1 MGIARV
7 AGLLLLS
14 LAVTGTSAFAQARVR
29 GRVVDATGSALP
41 GAVVELRGANRTSRE
56 AVSDRNGEF
65 DFRGVDPGRYAILAG
80 LFNFSQGRNDVV
92 VDAGA
97 TASVEL
103 TLHVSVSADI
113 TVTGRATFRN
123 LADLERPEDG
133 LVGVADAASQ
143 GAVTASQ
150 LEERPLMRSGELLE
164 TVPGLVISQHSGEGK
179 ANQYYLR
186 GFNLDHGTDLAT
198 SVAGV
203 PVNLPTHAHGHGYTD
218 VNFLIPELVSGVQFR
233 KGPYSAE
240 DGDFATAGSVNVNY
254 VSTIDHPLAQVEAGA
269 QGWGRGLVAASPRV
283 GSGSVLA
290 ALEASRNDGP
300 WARPDD
306 YRKINAVLRYSRGDQ
321 RNGFSVTGM
330 GYSGSWNATDQIP
343 SRAIASGRL
352 DRLAGIDGSTGGD
365 TARYTLS
372 ADLQRT
378 SAVSMTRA
386 TVYVTRYRLN
396 LFSNFTYFLDDPE
409 HGDQFEQADRRW
421 MAGGRWSQRRVIRF
435 GGRPAEVS
443 AGLQLRFDD
452 IGLVGLYHTARRQRL
467 STVREDAVRQASAG
481 VFVQSSY
488 EWLPG
493 LRTTLGLRADG
504 YRFHVGATQIE
515 NSGVTF
521 AGRVSPKLAVIVT
534 PRRDTELYANVGQG
548 FHSNDARGA
557 TMTVVPGT
565 DEPASPVTPL
575 VRARGAEVG
584 VRTVAIPRMQSTLTL
599 WRLSLASEQLFIG
612 DAGTTEAGRPSVR
625 YGLEWA
631 NYVRLG
637 WGLRADAD
645 IAWTRARFSDG
656 ADFSHIPGALG
667 LVAAGGL
674 TAERGPMMTTV
685 RLRAFGAR
693 ALAEDGGV
701 RSRAT
706 RLVNVAAAYRIT
718 PRLKLVADVFNVF
731 DSKVSDIDYFYASRL
746 PDEPAEGVEDVHL
759 HPALPR
765 AARVAL
771 HVTF

>member
-1 MGIARV
+1 MRIPCV
-7 AGLLLLS
+7 AVLLLS
-14 LAVTGTSAFAQARVR
+14 LSVIGTSAFAQARVR
-29 GRVVDATGSALP
+29 GRVVDATGSVLP
-41 GAVVELRGANRTSRE
+41 GAVVELRGADRTWRE
-56 AVSDRNGEF
+56 ATSDRNGNF
-65 DFRGVDPGRYAILAG
+65 DFSGLDPGRYAVLAG
-80 LFNFSQGRNDVV
+80 LFNFSQWRSDVL

-97 TASVEL
+97 TANVEV

-123 LADLERPEDG
+123 LADLERPQDG
-133 LVGVADAASQ
+133 LVGIADAASQ
-143 GAVTASQ
+143 GAVTADQ
-150 LEERPLMRSGELLE
+150 LEERPLMRAGELLE

-254 VSTIDHPLAQVEAGA
+254 VSTIDRPLAQVEAGG
-269 QGWGRGLVAASPRV
+269 QGWARGLLAASPRV
-283 GSGSVLA
+283 GSGWLMA
-290 ALEASRNDGP
+290 ALEVSRNEGP
-300 WARPDD
+300 WVRPDD
-306 YRKINAVLRYSRGDQ
+306 YRKINGVLRYSRGDQ

-330 GYSGSWNATDQIP
+330 GYVGTWAATDQIP
-343 SRAIASGRL
+343 SRAIASGGL
-352 DRLAGIDGSTGGD
+352 DRFAGIDDSAGGD
-365 TARYTLS
+365 TARYALS
-372 ADLQRT
+372 ADFQQT
-378 SAVSMTRA
+378 SAESMTRA
-386 TVYVTRYRLN
+386 TAYVARYRLN

-409 HGDQFEQADRRW
+409 NGDQFEQADRRW
-421 MAGGRWSQRRVIRF
+421 IAGARWSQRRVIRF
-435 GGRPAEVS
+435 GGRSAEVS
-443 AGLQLRFDD
+443 GGLQLRYDD

-467 STVREDAVRQASAG
+467 SAVREDAVRQASAG
-481 VFVQSSY
+481 AFVQSSY

-493 LRTTLGLRADG
+493 VRTTVGLRADG
-504 YRFHVGATQIE
+504 YRFDVEAAQAP
-515 NSGVTF
+515 NRGVTF
-521 AGRVSPKLAVIVT
+521 AGRVSPKVAVILT
-534 PRRDTELYANVGQG
+534 ARRDTEIYANYGQG

-557 TMTVVPGT
+557 TITVVPGT
-565 DEPASPVTPL
+565 DEPADPVTPL

-584 VRTVAIPRMQSTLTL
+584 IRTVAIPRTQSTLTL

-612 DAGTTEAGRPSVR
+612 DAGTTEAGSPSVR
-625 YGLEWA
+625 YGLEWT

-637 WGLRADAD
+637 WGFRADAD
-645 IAWTRARFSDG
+645 LAWTRARFSDG
-656 ADFSHIPGALG
+656 DDLAYIPGALG
-667 LVAAGGL
+667 LVAAGGV
-674 TAERGPMMTTV
+674 TSEHGPMTTTV

-693 ALAEDGGV
+693 TLTEDASV
-701 RSRAT
+701 MSRAT
-706 RLVNVAAAYRIT
+706 RLVNAAATYRVT
-718 PRLKLVADVFNVF
+718 PKLKLVADVFNVF

-746 PDEPAEGVEDVHL
+746 PGESADGVDDVHF

-765 AARVAL
+765 AVRLAL